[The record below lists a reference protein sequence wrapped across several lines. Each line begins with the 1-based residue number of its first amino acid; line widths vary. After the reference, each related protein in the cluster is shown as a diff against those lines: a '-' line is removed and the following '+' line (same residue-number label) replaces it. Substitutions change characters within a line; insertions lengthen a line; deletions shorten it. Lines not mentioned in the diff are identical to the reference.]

1 VIVSFRSRDAERIWR
16 GESSRRLPPW
26 IHGAALRRLRW
37 MNQVATLGELAVP
50 RGNRLEA
57 LAGDRIGQH
66 SIRVNQQ
73 WRICFRWTDRGP
85 ADVEIV
91 DYHA

>member
-1 VIVSFRSRDAERIWR
+1 VIISFRDREAARIWN
-16 GESSRRLPPW
+16 GERSRRLPPW
-26 IHGAALRRLRW
+26 IHKAAIRRLR
-37 MNQVATLGELAVP
+37 MLNEALTLAELTVF

-57 LAGDRIGQH
+57 LSGDRLGQF
-66 SIRVNQQ
+66 SVRITDQ

-91 DYHA
+91 DYHS

>member
-1 VIVSFRSRDAERIWR
+1 MIVSFRSREAESIWR
-16 GESSRRLPPW
+16 GEGSRKLPPW
-26 IHGAALRRLRW
+26 IHSPALRRLRW
-37 MNQVATLGELAVP
+37 MNQVVTLGELAVP

-57 LAGDRIGQH
+57 LAGDRLGQH
-66 SIRVNQQ
+66 SIRVSQQ